1 MRRVVTEVTP
11 GIRNRVSIRVRR
23 TGTAKRPL
31 GRDELR
37 PFRELSDA
45 RPQTEIARKLY
56 RQATN
61 KIAGIS
67 ERAARYLSGFS

>member
-1 MRRVVTEVTP
+1 MFAVIGCLMSGVWYLLCLP
-11 GIRNRVSIRVRR
+11 AGYLFLIIYSFCN
-23 TGTAKRPL
+23 L
-31 GRDELR
+31 NDH
-37 PFRELSDA
+37 

-67 ERAARYLSGFS
+67 AAAARYLSRHF